1 MLDLCGSLLS
11 TGQVLRMEDWESC
24 SALNHPTHP
33 VVTGINSHNKRIFL
47 FIYYIQIPFKGFCKD
62 QCWNILYRCKS
73 LYIFMK
79 AFALWLCFSL
89 MAMFFTTSM
98 LLLSGVDRAML
109 HSPSGIISF
118 ISKNFQILAN
128 AFEWTNSTYIRGIF
142 LQI

>member
-1 MLDLCGSLLS
+1 
-11 TGQVLRMEDWESC
+11 
-24 SALNHPTHP
+24 
-33 VVTGINSHNKRIFL
+33 
-47 FIYYIQIPFKGFCKD
+47 
-62 QCWNILYRCKS
+62 
-73 LYIFMK
+73 MK

-128 AFEWTNSTYIRGIF
+128 AFEWTNSTYIKGIF
-142 LQI
+142 LQIYVFKLTLSNQFSNTFDHYTLKLYFLSQFFQVIF